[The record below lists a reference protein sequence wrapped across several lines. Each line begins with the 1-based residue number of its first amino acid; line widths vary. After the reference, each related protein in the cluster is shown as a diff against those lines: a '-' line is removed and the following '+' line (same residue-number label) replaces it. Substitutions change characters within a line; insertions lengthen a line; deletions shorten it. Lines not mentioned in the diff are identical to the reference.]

1 VKPMSVL
8 TLFTWFQNSW
18 IGEGIRESRWLFP
31 AIESVHLLG
40 LAVIGGSVLAVNL
53 SLLGLGLGRRSAAR
67 LWHDCWP
74 WFIGSL
80 AMMLG
85 SGFLLFISEAVKL
98 YYHEAFWVKMSALL
112 LSLVFTATVE
122 RRTALADPDQ
132 VTPLRSRTVGLVSLL
147 LWFLVGAA
155 GRWIG
160 FS

>member
-1 VKPMSVL
+1 MSTL
-8 TLFTWFQNSW
+8 TLFTWFEDCW
-18 IGEGIRESRWLFP
+18 IGEGIRSSTWLFP
-31 AIESVHLLG
+31 AIESVHLLA

-53 SLLGLGLGRRSAAR
+53 SLLGLGLGRRSAAQ
-67 LWHDCWP
+67 LWHDTWP
-74 WFIGSL
+74 WFAGSL

-85 SGFLLFISEAVKL
+85 SGFLLFTSEAVKL

-112 LSLVFTATVE
+112 LSLVFTATVQ
-122 RRTALADPDQ
+122 RRTALEDPDR
-132 VTPLRSRTVGLVSLL
+132 VTLLRSRTVGLVSLL

>member
-1 VKPMSVL
+1 MKPMSVL
-8 TLFTWFQNSW
+8 TLFSWFEHSW
-18 IGEGIRESRWLFP
+18 IGEGIRGSRWLFP

-53 SLLGLGLGRRSAAR
+53 SLLGLGLGRRSAAQ
-67 LWHDCWP
+67 LWHDTWP
-74 WFIGSL
+74 WFAGSL

-85 SGFLLFISEAVKL
+85 SGFLLFTSEAVKL

-112 LSLVFTATVE
+112 LSLVFTATVQ
-122 RRTALADPDQ
+122 RRTALADPDR
-132 VTPLRSRTVGLVSLL
+132 VTLVWSRAVGLVSLL